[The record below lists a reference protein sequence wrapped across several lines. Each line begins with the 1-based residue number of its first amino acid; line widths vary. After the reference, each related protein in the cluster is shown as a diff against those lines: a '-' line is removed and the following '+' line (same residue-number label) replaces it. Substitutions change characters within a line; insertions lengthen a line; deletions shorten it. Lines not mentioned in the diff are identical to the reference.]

1 MKLKLSQLSGSTLTS
16 IAVITS
22 TICAGII
29 LVMLISILN
38 LQSQIQNLLLWIN
51 EKGFWAPAV
60 FILIDIIVVVFLLP
74 GVFVTM
80 GAGFL
85 FGVIKGSIYVVI
97 ATTTGAVIS
106 FIVARYLFKNKTA
119 DYFLSHPKLL
129 FINQLLDADGWKII
143 LMTRLIPFFPFKL
156 SNYLFGLTKFRLHSF
171 FIGTFLG
178 IWPITIFNV
187 YVGSL
192 AMNLSRLGE
201 IPESRSNWQL
211 YLYIA
216 GFIVC
221 IFSLTYIGRHAKKA
235 LDKYAAENKTGKQ
248 DGEENEV

>member
-1 MKLKLSQLSGSTLTS
+1 MKLNLSQLSETTLTS
-16 IAVITS
+16 MVVIAS

-29 LVMLISILN
+29 IVVLISIFN
-38 LQSQIQNLLLWIN
+38 LQIHIQNLLIWIN
-51 EKGFWAPAV
+51 EKGFWAPLV
-60 FILIDIIVVVFLLP
+60 FILIDMIVVVFLLP

-106 FIVARYLFKNKTA
+106 FTIARYLFRKKTA

-129 FINQLLDADGWKII
+129 FINQLLAADGWKII

-171 FIGTFLG
+171 LIGTFLG

-192 AMNLSRLGE
+192 AMNLSKLGE
-201 IPESRSNWQL
+201 IPESRSSLQQ
-211 YLYIA
+211 YVYIA
-216 GFIVC
+216 GFVLC
-221 IFSLTYIGRHAKKA
+221 IFALTYIGRHAKKA
-235 LDKYAAENKTGKQ
+235 LDKYTAQSEFGKQ
-248 DGEENEV
+248 DGEENEI

>member
-1 MKLKLSQLSGSTLTS
+1 MKLKLSQLSETTLTS

-29 LVMLISILN
+29 LVILISIFN
-38 LQSQIQNLLLWIN
+38 LQIHIQNLLLWIN
-51 EKGFWAPAV
+51 ERGFWAPLV
-60 FILIDIIVVVFLLP
+60 FILLDIIVVVFLLP

-106 FIVARYLFKNKTA
+106 FTIARYLFKKKTA
-119 DYFLSHPKLL
+119 NYFLSHPKLS
-129 FINQLLDADGWKII
+129 FINQLLAADGWKII

-171 FIGTFLG
+171 LIGTFLG

-192 AMNLSRLGE
+192 AMNLSKLGE
-201 IPESRSNWQL
+201 IPESRTNLQSYV
-211 YLYIA
+211 YLA

-221 IFSLTYIGRHAKKA
+221 IFSLTYIGRHAKRA
-235 LDKYAAENKTGKQ
+235 LDKYTAQREFGKQ